1 MEIRAARF
9 SRYRI
14 TRADG
19 DLRRHVRRG
28 GRRDSRDGPP
38 VPIALAGWIL
48 NDAEAHRVANYIKNS
63 PCLCIVLDT
72 QPVLA
77 IIGAMI
83 NASLTGSWPS
93 SGLPVRILA
102 KA

>member
-1 MEIRAARF
+1 MMPRLTVSPTILRIAA
-9 SRYRI
+9 
-14 TRADG
+14 A
-19 DLRRHVRRG
+19 V
-28 GRRDSRDGPP
+28 
-38 VPIALAGWIL
+38 ALENKESMI
-48 NDAEAHRVANYIKNS
+48 S
-63 PCLCIVLDT
+63 PCLCIVLNT